1 MSKNKTQITISL
13 LNEQLQYIDDLAS
26 KQIISRGQAVRQ
38 IIKEMM
44 STGVPSNLTLSERV
58 SYLEDERNK
67 LMSLVTELEYQITYI
82 KGQLDA

>member
-38 IIKEMM
+38 IIHEMM
-44 STGVPSNLTLSERV
+44 STGVPSNLTLSERL

-82 KGQLDA
+82 KGQIDA

>member
-44 STGVPSNLTLSERV
+44 STGVPNNLTLSERV

-82 KGQLDA
+82 KGQIDA

>member
-82 KGQLDA
+82 KGQIDA